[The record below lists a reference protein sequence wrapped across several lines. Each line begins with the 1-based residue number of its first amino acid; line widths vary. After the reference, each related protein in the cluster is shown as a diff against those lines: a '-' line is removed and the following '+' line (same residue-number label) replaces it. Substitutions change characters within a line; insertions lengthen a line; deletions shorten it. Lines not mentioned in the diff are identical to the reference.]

1 MSDVPHDWT
10 RMLATARRAWWVP
23 VLLAIVAGLVAVL
36 AALAQPPDTRA
47 TERIIIAPTTGLDAN
62 YSLSDTLRLLTQP
75 GIIGTLAEV
84 LESQGILESASEEVS
99 VDPEDYEVAAEE
111 VAGSTVIEVHVD
123 GPDIDA
129 AQALA
134 GAVGAGAITLFDDL
148 YPLYDVRVLEP
159 AAPAQTTSPSEVQL
173 GVAGALVGAAL
184 GFLLLFLLSR
194 RQPPAIQE
202 HWANVFVPSGA
213 RHDHA
218 SPGSPTPSTTPSTG
232 AQR

>member
-1 MSDVPHDWT
+1 MSDVPSDWT
-10 RMLATARRAWWVP
+10 RTLAMVRRAWWVP
-23 VLLAIVAGLVAVL
+23 VLLAIVAGLAAVV
-36 AALAQPPDTRA
+36 AALAQPPSARA

-84 LESQGILESASEEVS
+84 LESQGILASASEEMA
-99 VDPEDYEVAAEE
+99 VDREDYEVTAEE

-123 GPDIDA
+123 GPDIEA

-134 GAVGAGAITLFDDL
+134 GAVGERAIVLFDDL

-159 AAPAQTTSPSEVQL
+159 AAPGQTTSPSELQL
-173 GVAGALVGAAL
+173 GMVGTVVGAAL

-194 RQPPAIQE
+194 RQPVAVVEPR
-202 HWANVFVPSGA
+202 ANLLEASGA
-213 RHDHA
+213 RRDHE
-218 SPGSPTPSTTPSTG
+218 SPGSRPPSATPSTG
-232 AQR
+232 ARR